1 MVFKDQILPE
11 KETPYPRKSMEAF
24 MTDEKNIKEEE
35 IQQEPVSAEA
45 GGEDLHKTPLEG
57 ETPASEEDFQVNEKD
72 KELTK
77 KV

>member
-1 MVFKDQILPE
+1 
-11 KETPYPRKSMEAF
+11 

-77 KV
+77 KVEVKVEDEKILQEMEKKLQ